1 MDKRIITLII
11 AAGLCVSAW
20 GCGSASSSSGS
31 VSDAATSA
39 AASET
44 AGSAE
49 TTEASESTAAETT
62 AASTKAEDADLNYYD
77 TEDGKFRIGLGK
89 EFKEYTNENLSDCEF
104 SFTPDGMS
112 AVGFMAYSGRHFS
125 AAGFV
130 DGLEEDF
137 KEKFETVSCEKL
149 TVNGLPA
156 ALIIADETIN
166 GVQSTFE
173 YYTVQYGNGDLL
185 MIIVGTPAVSS
196 YKIQIE
202 DIISNVEYKGE
213 PLKTGDE
220 PFDGGAFEMTV
231 PEKFSVAENKDGEAK
246 IVYNLCDSEAE
257 YMCRLTLS
265 EEEGNSAKDVFSDRA
280 KSRYENKNTISL
292 EQDEAEFLGHDAY
305 RILWKMELSPFT
317 LTTESYYFDENGKVY
332 SVTITADTGIFE
344 QFRDDCQPIIDSI
357 RIK

>member
-31 VSDAATSA
+31 VSDAASSA

-44 AGSAE
+44 AAE

-62 AASTKAEDADLNYYD
+62 AASTKAENADLNYYD

-149 TVNGLPA
+149 AVNGLPA

-213 PLKTGDE
+213 PLKTEDE
-220 PFDGGAFEMTV
+220 LFDGGEFEMTV
-231 PEKFSVAENKDGEAK
+231 PEKFSVWENKLGEVRV
-246 IVYNLCDSEAE
+246 IYNLCDSEAE
-257 YMCRLTLS
+257 YMCRLTVF
-265 EEEGNSAKDVFSDRA
+265 EEEADSAKELFSDRA
-280 KSRYENKNTISL
+280 KSRYENKNTISV
-292 EQDEAEFLGHDAY
+292 EQDEAEFLGRDAY
-305 RILWKMELSPFT
+305 RIFWKMEKSPLA
-317 LTTESYYFDENGKVY
+317 LTTESYYFEENGKVY
-332 SVTITADTGIFE
+332 SLSITADSGIFDR
-344 QFRDDCQPIIDSI
+344 FREECQPVIDSI
-357 RIK
+357 KFK